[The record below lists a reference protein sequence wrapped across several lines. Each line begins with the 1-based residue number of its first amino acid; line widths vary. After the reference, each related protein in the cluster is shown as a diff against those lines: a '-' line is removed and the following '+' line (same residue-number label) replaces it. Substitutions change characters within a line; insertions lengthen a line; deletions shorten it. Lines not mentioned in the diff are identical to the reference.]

1 MLRFGLVACLLSS
14 CLSLSACTDR
24 ASGDNGPVKSVPG
37 GTEFALD
44 LYRRIAAEHHG
55 ENIFISPFSVRSAL
69 AMTWE
74 GARGQTAEEMAGALR
89 LPQIDR
95 PQVHAGF
102 GSMTRALNVKDKPYE
117 FNVANALWLEQTW
130 PFEEAYFQ
138 QITGAYGAALN
149 QADFLTQ
156 HERARAAINDWV
168 EDQTNEK
175 IKELMPEGTITDM
188 TRLVLANAVYFKGRW
203 KEKFDPGQTRDGDF
217 TLTNGTVV
225 QVPMMRKTS
234 TAIRQGNSDDLMV
247 IELPYVG
254 DALTMVILQP
264 YPRKT
269 LADLEARLTPERL
282 ATALENMQERVLSHF
297 QMPKF
302 KITTDSYRLNDALM
316 SMGMETAFTERADFT
331 GLSPMG
337 NQLLISDVMH
347 KGFVD
352 VNEEGTEAAAATG
365 VSVMAAF
372 SVTLAIDRPFLFL
385 IRHRPTGEILFLGRV
400 LDPREP

>member
-1 MLRFGLVACLLSS
+1 VI
-14 CLSLSACTDR
+14 
-24 ASGDNGPVKSVPG
+24 PG
-37 GTEFALD
+37 GTQFALD
-44 LYRRIAAEHHG
+44 LYRRIAAEHEG
-55 ENIFISPFSVRSAL
+55 ENLFISPFSVRSAL

-74 GARGQTAEEMAGALR
+74 GTRGQTAEEMAGVLR
-89 LPQIDR
+89 LPDIDR
-95 PQVHAGF
+95 VLVHAGF
-102 GSMTRALNVKDKPYE
+102 GSMARALNAQDKPYE
-117 FNVANALWLEQTW
+117 FNVANALWLEQAW
-130 PFEEAYFQ
+130 PFEEAYLQ
-138 QITGAYGAALN
+138 QITKVYGAALN
-149 QADFLTQ
+149 QADFITQ
-156 HERARAAINDWV
+156 HEKARAAINGWV

-175 IKELMPEGTITDM
+175 IKKLMPEGTITDM
-188 TRLVLANAVYFKGRW
+188 TRLVLANAVYFKGQW
-203 KEKFDPGQTRDGDF
+203 KDKFDPGQTRDGDF

-282 ATALENMQERVLSHF
+282 ATALENMQERTLSHF

-302 KITTDSYRLNDALM
+302 RITTDSYRLNDALI
-316 SMGMETAFTERADFT
+316 SMGMETAFTDRADFT

-337 NQLLISDVMH
+337 DQLLISDVMH

-372 SVTLAIDRPFLFL
+372 SVTRAIDRPFLFL
-385 IRHRPTGEILFLGRV
+385 IRHRPTGEVLFLGRV